1 MPKKKK
7 QSRTTSNESY
17 NNNNEKQK
25 GTSSTN
31 QQIHDETTNSSI
43 DEEVRLPPLEE
54 LSNTGFKILPIEMS
68 SQKTIFDSNSSD
80 LSTFTSIHY
89 CYFKSHESRNT
100 NNDDKDKHLPPN
112 NTLFIS
118 NLPIDSTEA
127 HIKHLFQECGKID
140 RIIFNEVI
148 KDDEFL
154 TNIVNGSDNN
164 EGENNNGLNENESIQ
179 QGKKSKKKKKRKSN
193 MQGGIE
199 KNVIRNFEEGG
210 LRKLLIPDSSAH
222 IVFQNSEGL
231 KKALKMTQKK
241 RIWTI
246 KDVVEIPSLG
256 LSRWLQDYRLHRPGQ
271 IKLQE
276 EVDEY
281 MRKFEEAE
289 LERHKALEAKLNQP
303 DEDGFIMVTRVG
315 RRSANTDGTITVT
328 AAKPEEIKNLKPK
341 NKELTDFYRFQM
353 RETKRNKLIDLRKKF
368 EEDKEKI
375 AKLKAAR
382 RFKPY

>member
-7 QSRTTSNESY
+7 QSRTTNNESY

-25 GTSSTN
+25 ETSSTN

-43 DEEVRLPPLEE
+43 NEVRLPPLEE
-54 LSNTGFKILPIEMS
+54 LSNTGFKILPIEIS

-80 LSTFTSIHY
+80 PSTFTSIHY
-89 CYFKSHESRNT
+89 CYFKSH
-100 NNDDKDKHLPPN
+100 D
-112 NTLFIS
+112 TLFIS

-164 EGENNNGLNENESIQ
+164 EG
-179 QGKKSKKKKKRKSN
+179 
-193 MQGGIE
+193 GIE

-231 KKALKMTQKK
+231 KKALEMTQKK